1 MLILFYIGTKI
12 QRGMRVPTFKPS
24 TASRGAAV
32 NILRQAK
39 LNQMLHRSVRLCTFS
54 LQLFSSAWIGVTVEH
69 NRLDIAP
76 NAFKTRES
84 VINSRGFIPA
94 VHHAISALGV
104 AAFVAVIGPISFI
117 DQFLKC
123 VGVAFLQ

>member
-1 MLILFYIGTKI
+1 MLILFCIGTKI
-12 QRGMRVPTFKPS
+12 QSAMHVPTFKPS
-24 TASRGAAV
+24 NESRGAAM

-39 LNQMLHRSVRLCTFS
+39 LNQMLHRPVRLCTFS
-54 LQLFSSAWIGVTVEH
+54 LQLFPGAWIGVTVKH

-84 VINSRGFIPA
+84 VINRGGFVPT

-104 AAFVAVIGPISFI
+104 ATFVAVIGPISFI

>member
-1 MLILFYIGTKI
+1 MLILFCIGTKI
-12 QRGMRVPTFKPS
+12 QRAMRVPTFHPS

-39 LNQMLHRSVRLCTFS
+39 LNEMLHRSVRLCTFS
-54 LQLFSSAWIGVTVEH
+54 LQLFPSAWIGVTVKH
-69 NRLDIAP
+69 NRLNIAP

-84 VINSRGFIPA
+84 VINRGGLIPA
-94 VHHAISALGV
+94 VHHAIGALGV
-104 AAFVAVIGPISFI
+104 AAFVAVIGPISLI